1 MKNDNSGQQVMAGLI
16 LIVLV
21 IGLLKGCGDGRF
33 EYRYNSCMEGTNKI
47 SGLFKAVFVCLWV

>member
-1 MKNDNSGQQVMAGLI
+1 MNNESQQVRGFLILVVLIIGLI
-16 LIVLV
+16 
-21 IGLLKGCGDGRF
+21 KGCGDGRF